1 LIPWNFLPPI
11 DSYINS
17 AAAAAA
23 AAARTAAAAASAAAA
38 TAAAAAATA
47 VTAAA
52 SAAATAT
59 AADTAA
65 AADTT
70 AAAAASA
77 ATAATAT
84 AAATAVLPLLL
95 PPVAISV
102 QFVEHYCLLDY
113 NIQNSVQLAMT
124 TNLHE
129 CMVSC
134 GFVAAA
140 RAGVQSASAAAASS
154 GDASGDAVAAS
165 SGDASGEAG
174 PSKSAV
180 IFGYIP
186 KEAIQEALQVG
197 FVPVL
202 AWTGSMQHSP
212 HTPTDIGA
220 HIPQTPSVDPAT
232 PEVSTAGSLP
242 VSTIVVARSPVVSS
256 ESLAS
261 TLVVQRSPVD
271 DIGEGSVVA
280 AEDDAIDV
288 DAKAIEEAFESS
300 SLPTSPTPPSAEEE
314 ELGVHL
320 PGSERYWKLR
330 GQKNKA
336 PAECEG
342 KSFEELKKDLKKRRK
357 VMKAS
362 RSSDYRGG
370 GGHRGGGGRGGG
382 HAGGSSSG
390 FISSSQDANWT

>member
-102 QFVEHYCLLDY
+102 QFVEHYCFLDY
-113 NIQNSVQLAMT
+113 NILNSVQLAMT

-186 KEAIQEALQVG
+186 KEAN
-197 FVPVL
+197 P
-202 AWTGSMQHSP
+202 
-212 HTPTDIGA
+212 
-220 HIPQTPSVDPAT
+220 
-232 PEVSTAGSLP
+232 
-242 VSTIVVARSPVVSS
+242 RSPPSGICAGAGLDWQ
-256 ESLAS
+256 LAALAAHSNGHWGTHS
-261 TLVVQRSPVD
+261 TD
-271 DIGEGSVVA
+271 
-280 AEDDAIDV
+280 
-288 DAKAIEEAFESS
+288 
-300 SLPTSPTPPSAEEE
+300 
-314 ELGVHL
+314 
-320 PGSERYWKLR
+320 
-330 GQKNKA
+330 
-336 PAECEG
+336 AECG
-342 KSFEELKKDLKKRRK
+342 
-357 VMKAS
+357 S
-362 RSSDYRGG
+362 RYNRSLDGWE
-370 GGHRGGGGRGGG
+370 
-382 HAGGSSSG
+382 SSG
-390 FISSSQDANWT
+390 FDDRRRTIARRLA